1 MNYLFL
7 SIAIVAEVLATSF
20 LKASHGFSRPLPS
33 IAVVIGYAVAFYSL
47 SLTLRTVP
55 LGVAYAIWSG
65 VGIALITL
73 IGWFVY
79 KQHLDAPAFAGIGL
93 IAAGVIVL
101 NLFSKAAPH

>member
-7 SIAIVAEVLATSF
+7 SIAILAEVFATSF
-20 LKASHGFSRPLPS
+20 LKASNGFSKPLPS
-33 IAVVIGYAVAFYSL
+33 VAVVLGYVVAFYSL

-55 LGVAYAIWSG
+55 LGIAYAIWSG

-79 KQHLDAPAFAGIGL
+79 HQHLDAPAFAGIGL
-93 IAAGVIVL
+93 IAAGVVVL